1 MSSRTR
7 SIGPIL
13 LMVAIAGCSGSA
25 VPSVQRPSVSS
36 GSVPATAEHATGAPT
51 ITATTSPAAPG
62 WRSIPIADVRS
73 GATLRIVDLAGKV
86 VVVELM
92 ATWCPPCL
100 EQQRQLLIAKRQLDP
115 GQIAFVSIDAD
126 TRENAS
132 TILSYAEEHGF
143 DWVYAVGPPAL
154 LRDLADVYGI
164 GVLDPPATPVVVI
177 ATDGSADLTET
188 GLKLSDRLVQLIRAA
203 GA

>member
-1 MSSRTR
+1 MSSVSR
-7 SIGPIL
+7 SIGAIL
-13 LMVAIAGCSGSA
+13 VMVAIAGCGGSA
-25 VPSVQRPSVSS
+25 APSAQSPSVLS
-36 GSVPATAEHATGAPT
+36 GSVSATAEHPTGAPT
-51 ITATTSPAAPG
+51 IAASASPAALG

-115 GQIAFVSIDAD
+115 GRVAFVSIDAD

-132 TILSYAEEHGF
+132 TILSYAEKHGF
-143 DWVYAVGPPAL
+143 DWVYTVGPPAL

-177 ATDGSADLTET
+177 ARDGSAALTET
-188 GLKLSDRLVQLIRAA
+188 GLKLSDRLVELIRAA